1 MVFNT
6 EKCGLPANYFEDNR
20 KYKRTK
26 QKQVINEKRL
36 SLGKTEI
43 RGHLEPEALV
53 PGNLIDDSKFIKLL
67 LDSLLSMEPM

>member
-20 KYKRTK
+20 KYKRTE
-26 QKQVINEKRL
+26 QKQVLNEKRL

-43 RGHLEPEALV
+43 KGHLEQ
-53 PGNLIDDSKFIKLL
+53 KLWCGQL
-67 LDSLLSMEPM
+67 N